1 MKRFIIFIICL
12 IFRSGDAGC
21 AEILELAGSTTV
33 EKRLLEPTS
42 NAMERA
48 TGITLHVRGLNS
60 GKGFEELKE
69 GRIKASISSAPMAKL
84 LEKAG
89 LANDG
94 TYQEHIITTDTIV
107 PIVHLD
113 NPVTELTHAQLSD
126 LHTGKMA
133 NWKSLG
139 GADQPV
145 VIVTSQKTAA
155 TRIMFQEVVM
165 NKAEYA
171 PNLREVK
178 STRQE
183 IHLVSRY
190 KGGIGA
196 VSASFVKLYPG
207 RVKVIKTKSISR
219 PLSFIT
225 RGTPEP
231 IVQRVIDFLRSDAAR
246 KFYE

>member
-1 MKRFIIFIICL
+1 MAW
-12 IFRSGDAGC
+12 S

-33 EKRLLEPTS
+33 EKRLLEPTAA
-42 NAMERA
+42 AMEKA
-48 TGITLHVRGLNS
+48 IGVTLHVRGLNS
-60 GKGFEELKE
+60 GKGFDELRE

-89 LANDG
+89 LAGDAS
-94 TYQEHIITTDTIV
+94 YQEHIITTDTIV

-113 NPVTELTHAQLSD
+113 NPVSELTHAQLSD
-126 LHTGKMA
+126 LHTGKLT
-133 NWKSLG
+133 NWQGLG
-139 GADQPV
+139 GGDRPV
-145 VIVTSQKTAA
+145 VVITSQKTAA

-171 PNLREVK
+171 TRLREVK

-196 VSASFVKLYPG
+196 VSEAFVKLYPG
-207 RVKVIKTKSISR
+207 RVKMIRTKPISR
-219 PLSFIT
+219 PLSLIT
-225 RGTPEP
+225 KGAPEP
-231 IVQRVIDFLRSDAAR
+231 VVQRVIDFLRSDAAR